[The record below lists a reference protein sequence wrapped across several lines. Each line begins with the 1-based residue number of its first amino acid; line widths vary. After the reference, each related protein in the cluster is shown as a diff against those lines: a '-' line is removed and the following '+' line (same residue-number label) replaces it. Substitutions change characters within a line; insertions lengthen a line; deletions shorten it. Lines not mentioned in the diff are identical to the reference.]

1 MCVRKADR
9 YRDRAPAQ
17 ASTEEQVARLVRHL
31 QTLPVSERSGC
42 ALGVASRLIEFAAYE
57 LAGRQSPDDVADL
70 IDCAA
75 RMDYAS
81 VDVQAASH
89 ILPTRRVQ

>member
-1 MCVRKADR
+1 MCVRKADQCQ
-9 YRDRAPAQ
+9 DRKPTQ
-17 ASTEEQVARLVRHL
+17 ASTDEEVARLVRHL
-31 QTLPVSERSGC
+31 QTLPVSERSSC

-70 IDCAA
+70 INCAA

-81 VDVQAASH
+81 VDVQVASH
-89 ILPTRRVQ
+89 TLPTRRVQ